1 MNKSLLKMT
10 LVITAC
16 LSFNLMANDEIPS
29 SPQID
34 SEQMPSHQQQ
44 TVNINQADSDS
55 LSTLKGIGKQKAQAI
70 ISYRQENGAF
80 TDVNDLLNVKGIGL
94 KVIQDNITRLKI

>member
-1 MNKSLLKMT
+1 MNKLLLKIT

-16 LSFNLMANDEIPS
+16 LSLNLMANDEIPTS
-29 SPQID
+29 TQID
-34 SEQMPSHQQQ
+34 SEQIPSQQQ
-44 TVNINQADSDS
+44 QIVNINQADSDS
-55 LSTLKGIGKQKAQAI
+55 LSSLKGIGKKKAQAI

-80 TDVNDLLNVKGIGL
+80 TDINGLLNVKGIGL